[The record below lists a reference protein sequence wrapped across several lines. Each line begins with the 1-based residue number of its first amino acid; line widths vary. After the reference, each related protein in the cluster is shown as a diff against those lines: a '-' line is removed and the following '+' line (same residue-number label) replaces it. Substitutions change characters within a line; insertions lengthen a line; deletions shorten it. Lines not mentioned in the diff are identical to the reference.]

1 MRFFNVSESFCCFLR
16 TYTNRKKIIELCK
29 KVTKCPYCKD
39 INGTIK
45 KCGLLKI
52 SHEKFR
58 SQKKTSELVT
68 EKLAEYEEAMED
80 NKELSSMVS
89 TTGLIHILNPIEV
102 LDLFK
107 RITDEDIPL
116 LLMNASASKPEDMIL
131 TRVSVPP
138 LCIRPSVV
146 SDLK

>member
-1 MRFFNVSESFCCFLR
+1 MS
-16 TYTNRKKIIELCK
+16 
-29 KVTKCPYCKD
+29 KCHFCKD
-39 INGTIK
+39 YNGVVK

-58 SQKKTSELVT
+58 SQKKTSEVVT
-68 EKLAEYEEAMED
+68 EKLAEYDDAMD
-80 NKELSSMVS
+80 GNKELSSMVS
-89 TTGLIHILNPIEV
+89 STGLIHILNPLEV

-116 LLMNASASKPEDMIL
+116 LLMNANAGRPCDMIL
-131 TRVSVPP
+131 TRISVPP
-138 LCIRPSVV
+138 RCIRPSVI

>member
-1 MRFFNVSESFCCFLR
+1 M
-16 TYTNRKKIIELCK
+16 
-29 KVTKCPYCKD
+29 
-39 INGTIK
+39 
-45 KCGLLKI
+45 
-52 SHEKFR
+52 
-58 SQKKTSELVT
+58 
-68 EKLAEYEEAMED
+68 AEYEEAMED

>member
-1 MRFFNVSESFCCFLR
+1 
-16 TYTNRKKIIELCK
+16 
-29 KVTKCPYCKD
+29 
-39 INGTIK
+39 
-45 KCGLLKI
+45 
-52 SHEKFR
+52 
-58 SQKKTSELVT
+58 
-68 EKLAEYEEAMED
+68 MED